1 MKWRAIHFNRKIYQK
16 PMDAPEEM
24 KEFARVNIK
33 LFLPPSDVPNSI
45 DHKYD
50 KEKDLFQIAF
60 RYWTD
65 EKETKLFEKDKIRL
79 FVGNSSGRPSRIEI
93 EDVRKNNVDQIQ
105 LKNIITRDLSRL
117 IESKI
122 EGLSDLR
129 KRANLRCA
137 DEILQE
143 SAEELAQ
150 SVEI

>member
-1 MKWRAIHFNRKIYQK
+1 MEWRAIHFNRKIYQK
-16 PMDAPEEM
+16 PMDALEEM

-65 EKETKLFEKDKIRL
+65 EKETKLFEKDTIKF
-79 FVGNSSGRPSRIEI
+79 FVGVSSGRPSRIEI
-93 EDVRKNNVDQIQ
+93 EDVCKNNVDQIQ
-105 LKNIITRDLSRL
+105 LKNIITKDLSQL
-117 IESKI
+117 IENIRKD
-122 EGLSDLR
+122 LTDLR
-129 KRANLRCA
+129 KQANLRCV

-143 SAEELAQ
+143 SAGELAQ
-150 SVEI
+150 SVAI